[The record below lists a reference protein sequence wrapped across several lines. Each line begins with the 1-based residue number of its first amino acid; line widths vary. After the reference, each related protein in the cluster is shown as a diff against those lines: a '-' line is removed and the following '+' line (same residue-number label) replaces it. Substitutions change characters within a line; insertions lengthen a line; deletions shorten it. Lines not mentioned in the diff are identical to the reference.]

1 MKTIHKQHLLAAA
14 LVCALAFTSAI
25 ARAADPL
32 PSWNDGPAK
41 QSIITFV
48 ERVTKPGS
56 PDFVP
61 VPERIAVF
69 DNDGTLWCEQP
80 VPVQLYFA
88 LDRVKALAPQ
98 HPEWK
103 TKEPF
108 ASLLKGDLQ
117 TALAGGDHALI
128 EIIMATHAGMTT
140 VEFEQIVKDW
150 IATAK
155 HPKTGRIYTN
165 MVYQPMLEVL
175 AYLRA
180 NGFKNYI
187 VSGGGI
193 EFMRPWTEQVYG
205 IPPEQVV
212 GSSIQTKFEM
222 RDGKPVLLRLPELN
236 FNDDKADKPV
246 GINQHIGRRPI
257 AAFGNSRG
265 DQVMLEYTQAGS
277 GARFELLVLHDD
289 AAREY
294 AYGPALGLPDVKLGA
309 FTQAVYDE
317 AQKEGWTVVS
327 MKNDWKQVFPAG
339 QSPVTAIDIL
349 LEPDATM
356 LRHCEANN
364 ARLLKVFPK
373 GFALDATHRPHITL
387 IQRFVRTADLDQVY
401 AAAGQVLANA
411 NVTSLKLEA
420 FKYYYIPSKTI
431 GLAGIVAKPT
441 PELLKLQADL
451 IAAVAPFTVETGDS
465 AAFVTT
471 PDDPIIDPFLISY
484 VSAFVPKG
492 SGENFNPH
500 VTTGVALREY
510 LDAMLA
516 EPFEPFTFSLAGA
529 AVYQLGQ
536 FGTAAKLL
544 KQLDLKH

>member
-1 MKTIHKQHLLAAA
+1 VKRNTSFLAMLVVVTAVMAA
-14 LVCALAFTSAI
+14 VSPAMAQT
-25 ARAADPL
+25 DPL
-32 PSWNDGPAK
+32 PSWNDGKAK
-41 QSIITFV
+41 QSIIEFV
-48 ERVTKPGS
+48 AKVTKPGS

-80 VPVQLYFA
+80 MPVQFYFA
-88 LDRVKALAPQ
+88 VDRVKALAPQ
-98 HPEWK
+98 HPEWE

-108 ASLLKGDLQ
+108 ASLLKGDLK
-117 TALAGGDHALI
+117 TALAGGDHAVL
-128 EIIMATHAGMTT
+128 EIVMATHAGMTT

-155 HPKTGRIYTN
+155 HPKTGKLFTE
-165 MVYQPMLEVL
+165 MVYQPMLNLL

-205 IPPEQVV
+205 IPPEQVI

-222 RDGKPVLLRLPELN
+222 RDGKPVLMRLPELI

-265 DQVMLEYTQAGS
+265 DKEMLEYTQGGS
-277 GARFELLVLHDD
+277 GARFMLLVLHDD

-309 FTQAVYDE
+309 FTQAVYE
-317 AQKEGWTVVS
+317 QAKKEGWTVAS
-327 MKNDWKQVFPAG
+327 MKDDWKQIFPFEQTA
-339 QSPVTAIDIL
+339 VTAIDIL
-349 LEPDATM
+349 LKPDAMM
-356 LRHCEANN
+356 LRHSEAVN
-364 ARLLKVFPK
+364 ARLLKVYPK
-373 GFALDATHRPHITL
+373 GFALDATHRPHITMV
-387 IQRFVRTADLDQVY
+387 QRFVRTADLDKVY
-401 AAAGQVLANA
+401 AAVGKVLASA
-411 NVTSLKLEA
+411 HVTGLKLEA
-420 FKYYYIPSKTI
+420 FKHYYIPSKDI

-441 PELLKLQADL
+441 PELLKLQEDL
-451 IAAVAPFTVETGDS
+451 IAAVTPFTVETGTS

-471 PDDPIIDPFLISY
+471 PDDPIINPFLIGY
-484 VSAFVPKG
+484 VSTFVPKS
-492 SGENFNPH
+492 SGEHFNPH
-500 VTTGVALREY
+500 VSTGVAPREY
-510 LDAMLA
+510 LDKMLT
-516 EPFEPFTFSLAGA
+516 ELFEPFTFSPAGA

-536 FGTAAKLL
+536 FGTASKKL
-544 KQLDLKH
+544 KEWDLKP